1 MLDLNSI
8 EYLQTV
14 EGLEALYGDAAPA
27 SIRKVVDRITPKYWQ
42 WISSFRFCVL
52 TTVGPAGTDGSPR
65 GDDGPTV
72 IALDEHTLAM
82 PDWRGNNRLDSLR
95 NIVEDGRVS
104 LLFLI
109 GGENFAVRVNGIAR
123 LSADAKLCA
132 LFEKDG
138 HIPKTVI
145 VIKVVEIYSQCSRA
159 LMRSGLWSQTR
170 PSDLPTVGDLLK
182 EASPGD
188 LGGPQYDSDQA
199 KRSMNTLWSD
209 GYAST

>member
-8 EYLQTV
+8 EYVQTLDGLQ
-14 EGLEALYGDAAPA
+14 ELYGEA
-27 SIRKVVDRITPKYWQ
+27 SSASLRKVVDRITPKYWQ
-42 WISSFRFCVL
+42 WISSARFCFL

-65 GDDGPTV
+65 GDDGSTV
-72 IALDEHTLAM
+72 IALNEHTMAM

-109 GGENFAVRVNGIAR
+109 GGDNFAVRVNGVAR
-123 LSADAKLCA
+123 VSTDEKLRI
-132 LFEKDG
+132 LFEKQG

-159 LMRSGLWSQTR
+159 LSRSGLWSQSR
-170 PSDLPTVGDLLK
+170 PADLPTAGDFLK
-182 EASPGD
+182 EASLGN
-188 LGGPQYDSDQA
+188 LGGPTYDQDQA
-199 KRSMNTLWSD
+199 KRSETTLWSD
-209 GYAST
+209 

>member
-14 EGLEALYGDAAPA
+14 EGIEALYGDAAPA
-27 SIRKVVDRITPKYWQ
+27 SLRKVVDRITPKYLQ
-42 WISSFRFCVL
+42 WISASRLCVL
-52 TTVGPAGTDGSPR
+52 TTVGSVGTDGSPR
-65 GDDGPTV
+65 GDDGSNV
-72 IALDEHTLAM
+72 IALDKHTLAM

-95 NIVEDGRVS
+95 NIVDDGRVS

-109 GGENFAVRVNGIAR
+109 GGENFAVRVNGSAR
-123 LSADAKLCA
+123 LSGDDKLRG
-132 LFEKDG
+132 LFERDG

-170 PSDLPTVGDLLK
+170 PADLPTAGDLLK
-182 EASPGD
+182 EASDGD
-188 LGGPQYDSDQA
+188 LGGPKYDSDQA
-199 KRSMNTLWSD
+199 KRSQKTLWSD
-209 GYAST
+209 

>member
-1 MLDLNSI
+1 M
-8 EYLQTV
+8 
-14 EGLEALYGDAAPA
+14 DAAPA
-27 SIRKVVDRITPKYWQ
+27 SLRKVVDRITPKYWQ
-42 WISSFRFCVL
+42 WISASRFCVL

-65 GDDGPTV
+65 GDDGPPV
-72 IALDEHTLAM
+72 IALDEYTLAM

-123 LSADAKLCA
+123 LSADDKLRA

-138 HIPKTVI
+138 HIPNTVI

-170 PSDLPTVGDLLK
+170 PADLPTAGDLLK
-182 EASPGD
+182 EASHGD

-199 KRSMNTLWSD
+199 KRSQNTLWSD
-209 GYAST
+209 

>member
-1 MLDLNSI
+1 M
-8 EYLQTV
+8 
-14 EGLEALYGDAAPA
+14 
-27 SIRKVVDRITPKYWQ
+27 
-42 WISSFRFCVL
+42 
-52 TTVGPAGTDGSPR
+52 GPAGTNGSPR
-65 GDDGPTV
+65 GDYGPPV

-82 PDWRGNNRLDSLR
+82 PVWRGNNRLDSLR

-123 LSADAKLCA
+123 LSADDKLRA

-138 HIPKTVI
+138 HIPNTVI

-170 PSDLPTVGDLLK
+170 PADLPTAGDLLK
-182 EASPGD
+182 EASHGD
-188 LGGPQYDSDQA
+188 FGGPQYDSDQA
-199 KRSMNTLWSD
+199 KRSQNTLWSD
-209 GYAST
+209 

>member
-14 EGLEALYGDAAPA
+14 EGLEALYVDAAPA
-27 SIRKVVDRITPKYWQ
+27 SLRKVVDRITPKYWQ
-42 WISSFRFCVL
+42 WISASRFCVL

-65 GDDGPTV
+65 GDDGPPV
-72 IALDEHTLAM
+72 IALDEYTLAM

-95 NIVEDGRVS
+95 NVVEDGRVS

-123 LSADAKLCA
+123 LSADDKLRA

-138 HIPKTVI
+138 HIPNTVI

-159 LMRSGLWSQTR
+159 LMRSGLWSQT
-170 PSDLPTVGDLLK
+170 
-182 EASPGD
+182 
-188 LGGPQYDSDQA
+188 
-199 KRSMNTLWSD
+199 
-209 GYAST
+209 

>member
-8 EYLQTV
+8 EYLQTI
-14 EGLEALYGDAAPA
+14 EGLEALYVDAAPA
-27 SIRKVVDRITPKYWQ
+27 SLRKVVDRITPKYWQ
-42 WISSFRFCVL
+42 WISASRFCVL

-65 GDDGPTV
+65 GDDGPPV
-72 IALDEHTLAM
+72 IALDEYTLAM

-123 LSADAKLCA
+123 LSADDKFRAQ
-132 LFEKDG
+132 FEKEG
-138 HIPKTVI
+138 HIPNTVI

-170 PSDLPTVGDLLK
+170 PADLPTAGDLLK
-182 EASPGD
+182 EASHGD
-188 LGGPQYDSDQA
+188 LGRPQYDSNQA
-199 KRSMNTLWSD
+199 KRSQNTLWND
-209 GYAST
+209 

>member
-27 SIRKVVDRITPKYWQ
+27 SLRKVVDRITPKYWK
-42 WISSFRFCVL
+42 WISSSRFCVL
-52 TTVGPAGTDGSPR
+52 KTVGHAGTDGSPR

-72 IALDEHTLAM
+72 LALDEHTLAM

-95 NIVEDGRVS
+95 NIVEDGRMS

-109 GGENFAVRVNGIAR
+109 GGKNFAVRVNGIAR
-123 LSADAKLCA
+123 LSADEDLRAE
-132 LFEKDG
+132 FEKDG
-138 HIPKTVI
+138 HISKTVI

-170 PSDLPTVGDLLK
+170 PADLPTAGDLLK
-182 EASPGD
+182 EASQGD

-199 KRSMNTLWSD
+199 KRSQNTLWSD
-209 GYAST
+209 

>member
-14 EGLEALYGDAAPA
+14 EGLEALSWDAAPA
-27 SIRKVVDRITPKYWQ
+27 LLRKVVDRITPKYWR
-42 WISSFRFCVL
+42 WISLSRFYVL

-65 GDDGPTV
+65 GDDGSTV
-72 IALDEHTLAM
+72 ITLDEHTLAM

-123 LSADAKLCA
+123 PSADNKLLG

-159 LMRSGLWSQTR
+159 LMRSDLWSQTR
-170 PSDLPTVGDLLK
+170 PAELSTAGDLLK
-182 EASPGD
+182 EASHGD

-199 KRSMNTLWSD
+199 KRSLNTLWSD
-209 GYAST
+209 

>member
-27 SIRKVVDRITPKYWQ
+27 SLRKVVDRITPKYWQ
-42 WISSFRFCVL
+42 WMSSSRFCVL
-52 TTVGPAGTDGSPR
+52 TTVGPAGTDGGPR
-65 GDDGPTV
+65 GDEGPTV

-109 GGENFAVRVNGIAR
+109 GGKNFAVRVNGIAR
-123 LSADAKLCA
+123 LSADDKLRA

-159 LMRSGLWSQTR
+159 LMRSGVWSQTR
-170 PSDLPTVGDLLK
+170 PADLPTAGDLLK
-182 EASPGD
+182 EASHGD
-188 LGGPQYDSDQA
+188 LGGPEYDNDQA
-199 KRSMNTLWSD
+199 KRSLTTLWSD
-209 GYAST
+209 